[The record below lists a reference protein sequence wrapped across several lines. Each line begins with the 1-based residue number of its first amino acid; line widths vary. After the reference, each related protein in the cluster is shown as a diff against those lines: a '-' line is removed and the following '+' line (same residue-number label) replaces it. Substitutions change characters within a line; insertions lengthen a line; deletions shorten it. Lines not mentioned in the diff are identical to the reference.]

1 VFALP
6 IFLALYLVRC
16 GSGSGRVGGREDGRE
31 ARGRKR
37 RENKNP
43 DFFSITSPS
52 FMINPQSFPFK
63 TNWTLNHQSAKA
75 LINKTLVV

>member
-1 VFALP
+1 MGERRGVEKGGKTRIP
-6 IFLALYLVRC
+6 I
-16 GSGSGRVGGREDGRE
+16 
-31 ARGRKR
+31 
-37 RENKNP
+37 P
-43 DFFSITSPS
+43 DLFSITSPS